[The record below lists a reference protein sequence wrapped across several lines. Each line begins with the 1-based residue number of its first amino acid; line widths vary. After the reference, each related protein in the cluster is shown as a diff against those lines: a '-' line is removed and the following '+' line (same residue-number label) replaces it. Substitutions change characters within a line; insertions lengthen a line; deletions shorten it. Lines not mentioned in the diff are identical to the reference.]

1 MIARMAGGRPK
12 NTTESNKVH
21 PSLPA
26 GAFACLKYLSDQ
38 GRLGTNVTDVAR
50 TLLIQS
56 INNLTESG
64 VLPPELPN
72 SEGS

>member
-1 MIARMAGGRPK
+1 MGAGRPK
-12 NTTESNKVH
+12 NTTESTKVH

-26 GAFACLKYLSDQ
+26 GAYACLKYLSDE

-56 INNLTESG
+56 INHLTQTG
-64 VLPPELPN
+64 VLPKELPKK
-72 SEGS
+72 